1 MFNFIKNYFQLDLGK
16 NIHFHYITLVILMKQ
31 NIHIQSNSWD
41 KVGGLEM
48 GKFATPVMLS
58 LSQI

>member
-1 MFNFIKNYFQLDLGK
+1 MFNFIKNYFQLDLGE

-31 NIHIQSNSWD
+31 NISNLTAGTRS
-41 KVGGLEM
+41 EM
-48 GKFATPVMLS
+48 GKFATPAMLS